1 VTCTSLI
8 PTLTLGIPGS
18 SSAALLMG
26 ALMIHGLIPGSAL
39 FTTYGKVTYTFFFGL
54 GLSNLFMLLVT
65 IFTVRYLVKIT
76 VVDVSFLIP
85 IIVSLCFIG
94 SYAMRNSLGDA
105 AVTMV
110 FGLLAFTMRKLKYP
124 LICLLLPI
132 ILGTMMERGY
142 HQSLMLSGGS
152 FSIFWASPISR
163 VILAIT
169 ILSLLYP
176 LPGYFRKIGKKEK

>member
-1 VTCTSLI
+1 
-8 PTLTLGIPGS
+8 
-18 SSAALLMG
+18 
-26 ALMIHGLIPGSAL
+26 MIHGLIPGSSL

-65 IFTVRYLVKIT
+65 IFAVRFLVKVT
-76 VVDVSFLIP
+76 VVDVGFLIP

-94 SYAMRNSLGDA
+94 SYAMRNNIGDA
-105 AVTMV
+105 VVTIA
-110 FGLLAFTMRKLKYP
+110 FGLLAFVMRKLKYP

-152 FSIFWASPISR
+152 FSIFWASPISK
-163 VILAIT
+163 VILAVT
-169 ILSLLYP
+169 FLSVVYP
-176 LPGYFRKIGKKEK
+176 LLGFFRKNGKSVK